1 MVVVVVAFP
10 EFMKRRVIELELT
23 KEGLESW
30 IKRNVY
36 ADAKI
41 VVENNKIYI
50 MIPLDLIAK
59 YRIEGEKVIIEMPI
73 G

>member
-1 MVVVVVAFP
+1 VVVAVAFP

-36 ADAKI
+36 ADAKV
-41 VVENNKIYI
+41 VVEGGKIYI

>member
-1 MVVVVVAFP
+1 MAFP

-36 ADAKI
+36 ADAKV

-59 YRIEGEKVIIEMPI
+59 YRIEGDKVIIEMPI